1 MLVYRIVC
9 VNKNPLH
16 FHNVDLVLFYN
27 CLYFISVFFSTNVTS
42 RRDPSTLLPLSAVDN
57 DDDDV
62 EVNFGSATLSSLPCC
77 VGHSCSRGLENLNI
91 NLCGQVPRK
100 PRLVQ
105 IVSTGN
111 FRPPPLAIR

>member
-42 RRDPSTLLPLSAVDN
+42 RRDPSNLLPLSAVDN

-62 EVNFGSATLSSLPCC
+62 DIIYNKHDDGMYQYQCFVTGSDFFS
-77 VGHSCSRGLENLNI
+77 
-91 NLCGQVPRK
+91 
-100 PRLVQ
+100 
-105 IVSTGN
+105 
-111 FRPPPLAIR
+111 